1 VQGFPLEV
9 AGGQCRIGEIKN
21 AKLIGVQFLTELTN
35 GGHFTLKS
43 IEPWDY
49 FSGLC
54 PPSVQRPERCSPH
67 KTG

>member
-1 VQGFPLEV
+1 
-9 AGGQCRIGEIKN
+9 
-21 AKLIGVQFLTELTN
+21 
-35 GGHFTLKS
+35 LKS